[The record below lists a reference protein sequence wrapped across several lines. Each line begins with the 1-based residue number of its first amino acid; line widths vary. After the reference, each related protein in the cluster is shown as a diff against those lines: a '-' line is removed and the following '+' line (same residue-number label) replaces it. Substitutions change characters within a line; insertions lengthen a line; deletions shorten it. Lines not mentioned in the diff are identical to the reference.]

1 MRKAL
6 KIQYPSNNMYKRKKG
21 AKGKKKKKKIRKTE
35 RRAGRRE
42 KTKGA
47 KKMVHDAKDPYILPA
62 VTTNSI

>member
-1 MRKAL
+1 MKE
-6 KIQYPSNNMYKRKKG
+6 
-21 AKGKKKKKKIRKTE
+21 KKKKIRKTE
-35 RRAGRRE
+35 RRDGRRE